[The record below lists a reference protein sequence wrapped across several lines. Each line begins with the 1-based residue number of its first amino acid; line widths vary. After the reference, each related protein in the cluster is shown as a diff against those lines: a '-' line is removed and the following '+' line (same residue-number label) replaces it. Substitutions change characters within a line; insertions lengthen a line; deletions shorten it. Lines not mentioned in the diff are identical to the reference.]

1 MAQHGLVSALLFFF
15 PCCAGEPPRAKNWRA
30 SAGQKRASL
39 PGLKAGDLFPPTLLP
54 LRGRPPPLPARGGSF
69 SSLRGEKLLFFSSP
83 QGEAA
88 SPPCGG
94 RRCGAATYSALMR
107 VTAQIREG
115 APWCAARRRSGA
127 AYCYAHSSVRSLHSG
142 MAELLDL
149 FSGRGQCVAKW
160 LCCFAAANGRR
171 TVCCSHRSVRPLGV
185 GG

>member
-1 MAQHGLVSALLFFF
+1 MTALWRGGGRTHGAAFLCRASHGPPIHGEDPCFFF
-15 PCCAGEPPRAKNWRA
+15 
-30 SAGQKRASL
+30 
-39 PGLKAGDLFPPTLLP
+39 
-54 LRGRPPPLPARGGSF
+54 LPARGGSF
-69 SSLRGEKLLFFSSP
+69 SSLRGEKLPFFSSP

-88 SPPCGG
+88 SSLCEG